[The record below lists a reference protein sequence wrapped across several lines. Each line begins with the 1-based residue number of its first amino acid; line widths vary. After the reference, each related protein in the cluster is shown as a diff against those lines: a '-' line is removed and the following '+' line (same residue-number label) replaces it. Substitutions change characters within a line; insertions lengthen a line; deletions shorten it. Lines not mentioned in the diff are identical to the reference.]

1 MFLTIFCS
9 GTSLSVSA
17 SEILDIDNGS
27 QNLETNTEVK
37 IIQKNLSLR
46 KNENGISMVTLTD
59 ENKLLNE
66 LKNVNSSLS
75 ILDVQI
81 TIDAFKKKKG
91 YL

>member
-37 IIQKNLSLR
+37 IIQKNLSLH